1 MASHQLRATTDA
13 TRDTADT
20 VARPERERDDHEQ
33 EDAGSSNSLSQAG
46 KRGKDDGDK
55 DNTQAQDDDEQD
67 AQPAAKKRRTT
78 SSTTKVKGTARVKGK
93 KGKLS
98 AFLAMPL
105 DLLVEVAQHTDP
117 PTLLAMSRTNK
128 LMHNLFARRSA
139 APIWAAVRRNVD
151 FPELE
156 ASDLSEMQLASLV
169 FDRNCHLCGRG
180 RAVIVDYALRI
191 RWCKPCERAN
201 LVRKGDLRLQEPA
214 VHVHKLALACSFFT
228 LHSGK
233 SHSATIDHHYCLP
246 QLRAAS
252 DCLDIPRRTRRPE
265 DEILNADPT
274 SHDLVGKHVVDRVRL
289 VKLVQEDAATL
300 AEWDGA
306 TPSAREEAYAAAHA
320 LRNRKALVK
329 QKLLSMGFADADIA
343 LSSNWNVLLPT
354 IIIDADRRRAARLDL
369 ERVSR
374 IWRRHDALKLRYS
387 IMRSTGDDEPGL
399 SFPSWSNFR
408 LLPSVESLW
417 VPEGDV
423 VSDEQWQAAL
433 PSILVDLVTA
443 RRVLKLKKPEAPLKP
458 TGALFFEADL
468 GSFDRR
474 RQLYSRMYMYG
485 PVGFLDFGDTAD
497 GVDEAELDALLSQ
510 AVATFI
516 GISSGVRA
524 TLVPYSDI
532 VPMLDKYCGSGGYT
546 SFDGLFQAPSVR
558 LVQEQL
564 AVLKRA
570 GLPNHRSSIAKLE
583 ELGPVFECHGCD
595 AALPRSARRSHLRVV
610 VKSTSLSWSEMVYH
624 ACTAHYDLYASD
636 GVHTLAATPAIRLST
651 STDSPPSSSPSLP
664 STTMTA
670 TADAPVA

>member
-1 MASHQLRATTDA
+1 M
-13 TRDTADT
+13 
-20 VARPERERDDHEQ
+20 
-33 EDAGSSNSLSQAG
+33 
-46 KRGKDDGDK
+46 
-55 DNTQAQDDDEQD
+55 
-67 AQPAAKKRRTT
+67 
-78 SSTTKVKGTARVKGK
+78 
-93 KGKLS
+93 
-98 AFLAMPL
+98 
-105 DLLVEVAQHTDP
+105 
-117 PTLLAMSRTNK
+117 
-128 LMHNLFARRSA
+128 
-139 APIWAAVRRNVD
+139 
-151 FPELE
+151 
-156 ASDLSEMQLASLV
+156 
-169 FDRNCHLCGRG
+169 
-180 RAVIVDYALRI
+180 
-191 RWCKPCERAN
+191 
-201 LVRKGDLRLQEPA
+201 
-214 VHVHKLALACSFFT
+214 
-228 LHSGK
+228 
-233 SHSATIDHHYCLP
+233 
-246 QLRAAS
+246 
-252 DCLDIPRRTRRPE
+252 
-265 DEILNADPT
+265 
-274 SHDLVGKHVVDRVRL
+274 
-289 VKLVQEDAATL
+289 
-300 AEWDGA
+300 
-306 TPSAREEAYAAAHA
+306 
-320 LRNRKALVK
+320 
-329 QKLLSMGFADADIA
+329 
-343 LSSNWNVLLPT
+343 LPT

-443 RRVLKLKKPEAPLKP
+443 RRVLKVVYARGLVGPLVAGGALSDSSLVDKLKKPEAPLKP

-532 VPMLDKYCGSGGYT
+532 APKLDEYCGSGGYT
-546 SFDGLFQAPSVR
+546 SFDDLFQAPSVR

-595 AALPRSARRSHLRVV
+595 AALPRSARRSDRRVV

-664 STTMTA
+664 STTTTA
-670 TADAPVA
+670 TADAPVASGGPRGRRPRPRLSLPRLTAA